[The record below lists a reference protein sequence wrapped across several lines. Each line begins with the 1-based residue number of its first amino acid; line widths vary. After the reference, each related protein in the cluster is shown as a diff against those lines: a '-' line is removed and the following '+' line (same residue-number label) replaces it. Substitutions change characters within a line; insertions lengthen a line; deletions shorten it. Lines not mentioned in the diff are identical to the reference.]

1 MMSAQPIFAPRSGPG
16 GEVIPISPFDDDP
29 WPEPDDYS
37 PFDDA
42 PYAAPPRRA
51 PAATAPVPAAQPPDT
66 APAAPTPPVPKGGD
80 DEQKRSKWDGM
91 GIGGGTVRAH
101 WETDE
106 DDAKEAVRV
115 VISAPPPPP
124 PPSRSGSNGHAPAAA
139 NAQPGPSQPAGDE
152 AEPDSPSLDFAELRR
167 RWPALRDEL
176 WSNAMDRAVFH
187 SCELVGV
194 ERSCLV
200 IQMSSGN
207 LLLLKDEKKRAIRG
221 ELIRLLGKG
230 TDVRFIDD
238 KTPYS
243 PPASVAATAVA
254 APPVP
259 ALPTSDPVIQAGLR
273 FFGGPLE
280 RLPDDE

>member
-1 MMSAQPIFAPRSGPG
+1 M
-16 GEVIPISPFDDDP
+16 
-29 WPEPDDYS
+29 
-37 PFDDA
+37 
-42 PYAAPPRRA
+42 
-51 PAATAPVPAAQPPDT
+51 
-66 APAAPTPPVPKGGD
+66 PKGSD
-80 DEQKRSKWDGM
+80 DEPKRSKWDGM

-115 VISAPPPPP
+115 VVSAPPPPP

-139 NAQPGPSQPAGDE
+139 TAQPGPSQPAE
-152 AEPDSPSLDFAELRR
+152 AESDGPSLDFAELSR

-200 IQMSSGN
+200 VRMSSGN

-238 KTPYS
+238 KTPYTT
-243 PPASVAATAVA
+243 PASVAATAVA
-254 APPVP
+254 TPPAP